1 MKRRDIEKMLSSIE
15 EIHEKVRDR
24 STPPPY
30 PPDGKT
36 GEISLPPEVAMELRR
51 LVVSGRGIEAVQKT
65 TKLTGAGLRASKDY
79 VDNLP
84 RLGG

>member
-1 MKRRDIEKMLSSIE
+1 MKRRPTERMLSSLE
-15 EIHEKVRDR
+15 DMFEKVRDK

-30 PPDGKT
+30 PPDEKT

-51 LVVSGRGIEAVQKT
+51 LAASGQKVEAVKRT
-65 TKLTGAGLRASKDY
+65 TKLAGAGLRASKDY

-84 RLGG
+84 KLGK